1 MKASYDHPRARL
13 PRHYTELFNLF
24 ARTRARALE
33 LAPGLLQRVDVRRG
47 DVGAVE
53 ADVVV
58 ALVVR

>member
-24 ARTRARALE
+24 ARTRARALD
-33 LAPGLLQRVDVRRG
+33 LAPG